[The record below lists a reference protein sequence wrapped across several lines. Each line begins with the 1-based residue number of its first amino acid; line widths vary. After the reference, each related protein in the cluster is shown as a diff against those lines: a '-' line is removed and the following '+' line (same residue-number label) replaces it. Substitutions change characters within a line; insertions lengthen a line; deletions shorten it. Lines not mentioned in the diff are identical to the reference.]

1 MAWYQIFSLF
11 LGLAGLFSW
20 IFKRQNINKLSQ
32 MVDEDKFER
41 KRLLEFYYPFYMIII
56 SIIST
61 TIWNSYDFGKFI
73 FDNFGYRFQ
82 PGNIAILIFL
92 LFLGINWLIINR
104 LKDKKTNKK
113 NVKAI
118 VNSSYKLKPKKL
130 NIGVIQGSFLE
141 SKLQTF
147 LSFIVRIDDF
157 TIQKINFDKEGILLK
172 KEYLI
177 NIFKHNLFSEDDFKI
192 IEKIEQEINSI
203 NDFEFNKSD
212 KMKFRI
218 IQLIRA
224 IQSQKK
230 YTFAFGQIKQYSNS
244 TLLDEIIIFLQ
255 EIQENRYSDDSLP
268 YLIIFKDD
276 VK

>member
-1 MAWYQIFSLF
+1 MAGYQIFSLF
-11 LGLAGLFSW
+11 LGFAGLFSW
-20 IFKRQNINKLSQ
+20 IFKIQNINKLSRL
-32 MVDEDKFER
+32 VDEDKFER
-41 KRLLEFYYPFYMIII
+41 KRLLEFYYLFYMMIII
-56 SIIST
+56 LISAI
-61 TIWNSYDFGKFI
+61 IWNSYNISNFIFNIFGKEFAPGQI
-73 FDNFGYRFQ
+73 VISILVLTLAINF
-82 PGNIAILIFL
+82 LIRHKFE
-92 LFLGINWLIINR
+92 
-104 LKDKKTNKK
+104 DKKTNKK

-244 TLLDEIIIFLQ
+244 NLLDEIIIFLQ

-268 YLIIFKDD
+268 YLLIFKDD
-276 VK
+276 IK